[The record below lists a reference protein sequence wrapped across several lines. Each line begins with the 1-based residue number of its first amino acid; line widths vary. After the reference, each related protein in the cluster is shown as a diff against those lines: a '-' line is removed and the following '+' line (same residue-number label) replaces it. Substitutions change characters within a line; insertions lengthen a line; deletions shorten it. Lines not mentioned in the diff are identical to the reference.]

1 MTEPNN
7 PDNPHP
13 KNKIAKIIVDR
24 DACIGAASCVAVAGR
39 TFYMD
44 DENKAVVIEP
54 WTDDEETILLAAQAC
69 PTLAIR
75 LIDYDGNQI
84 YPE

>member
-1 MTEPNN
+1 MEEV
-7 PDNPHP
+7 P
-13 KNKIAKIIVDR
+13 KKNRIAKVIVDR

-39 TFYMD
+39 TYYMD

-54 WTDDEETILLAAQAC
+54 WGDDDEMILLSAQAC

-75 LIDYDGNQI
+75 LIDEDGNQV
-84 YPE
+84 YP

>member
-1 MTEPNN
+1 MEEPK
-7 PDNPHP
+7 
-13 KNKIAKIIVDR
+13 KNRIAKVIVDR

-39 TFYMD
+39 TYYMD

-54 WTDDEETILLAAQAC
+54 WGDDDETVLLSAQAC

-75 LIDYDGNQI
+75 LIDDEGNQI
-84 YPE
+84 YP

>member
-1 MTEPNN
+1 MDELTTP
-7 PDNPHP
+7 P
-13 KNKIAKIIVDR
+13 KKIAKIIVDR

-54 WTDDEETILLAAQAC
+54 WTDDEETILLSAQAC

-75 LIDYDGNQI
+75 LIDEDGNQI
-84 YPE
+84 YP